1 MCTFA
6 CTALWG
12 WEVATG
18 GVGLGESTGV
28 LAGRRGLDEDIGSGA
43 STCCAS

>member
-6 CTALWG
+6 CTVLWG
-12 WEVATG
+12 WEVAIEG
-18 GVGLGESTGV
+18 GGLGESTGG
-28 LAGRRGLDEDIGSGA
+28 LAERRGLDEDMGRGA